1 MIRAAVVGCVI
12 VAFAQWPASD
22 ARSQSIEAAQAAYAD
37 GRFTEAAE
45 LAARLGTSEGHALAA
60 KSLSI
65 HAHHVAEGDDRQN
78 LFDNAAALA
87 REAIGLDP
95 RNADAHLE
103 LAHAMGRFA
112 QTLGAMQAMR
122 GGYARR
128 VRDAI
133 QDALA
138 LDPDMMAAH
147 LSLAAWHA
155 EASTRG
161 GFMASALYGA
171 SRARALEHYERALE
185 LAPDEK
191 IVLVEYAYGLLLL
204 DDENRERARDLLA
217 RAVRIPSEDAHD
229 RILHSLATARLAAL
243 DTDG

>member
-1 MIRAAVVGCVI
+1 
-12 VAFAQWPASD
+12 
-22 ARSQSIEAAQAAYAD
+22 
-37 GRFTEAAE
+37 
-45 LAARLGTSEGHALAA
+45 
-60 KSLSI
+60 
-65 HAHHVAEGDDRQN
+65 
-78 LFDNAAALA
+78 
-87 REAIGLDP
+87 IGGF
-95 RNADAHLE
+95 
-103 LAHAMGRFA
+103 AHA
-112 QTLGAMQAMR
+112 LGAMQAMR